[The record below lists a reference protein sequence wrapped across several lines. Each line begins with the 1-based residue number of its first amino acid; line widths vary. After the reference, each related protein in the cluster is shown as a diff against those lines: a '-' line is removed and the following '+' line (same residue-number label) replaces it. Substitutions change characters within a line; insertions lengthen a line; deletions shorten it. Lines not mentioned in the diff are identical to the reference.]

1 MAASTHLP
9 DLRSEYPPHA
19 PGKSPAERS
28 TLIGLLP
35 GIALLFVVGYAG
47 KFVEHF
53 LNTWTKAHHITFPN
67 IEYVLWAILFGIV
80 IANTVGVARIF
91 RPGVAT
97 YDFWLKTGIILLG
110 ARFILGDVLKLG
122 GISLILV
129 FIAFAFSLTF
139 MTWLGRTFKL
149 SPQLTT
155 LLAVGSSVC
164 GVSAIIATQGAIDA
178 DEEDS
183 STAIA
188 AILALG
194 ALSLFTF
201 PAIGHLLHMSDHAYG
216 IWAGLAVDNTAE
228 ATAAGALYSDAAGKY
243 AVLAKTCRNALIGF
257 VVLAYA
263 IQWARKGLASRAVTK
278 QLDNKAVFLWQK
290 FPKFV
295 LGFLVISL
303 LATLG
308 ASSNPTVA
316 ALGFTKPQLLAL
328 GNLSRWAFLLTF
340 AGVGLRTNLKDLF
353 KQGARPFLV
362 GALGEV
368 AIAAVTLLLVV
379 TANRFYRL

>member
-1 MAASTHLP
+1 
-9 DLRSEYPPHA
+9 
-19 PGKSPAERS
+19 
-28 TLIGLLP
+28 
-35 GIALLFVVGYAG
+35 
-47 KFVEHF
+47 
-53 LNTWTKAHHITFPN
+53 
-67 IEYVLWAILFGIV
+67 
-80 IANTVGVARIF
+80 
-91 RPGVAT
+91 
-97 YDFWLKTGIILLG
+97 
-110 ARFILGDVLKLG
+110 
-122 GISLILV
+122 
-129 FIAFAFSLTF
+129 
-139 MTWLGRTFKL
+139 MTWLGRTFHL
-149 SPQLTT
+149 GPQLTT

-178 DEEDS
+178 DEKDS

-201 PAIGHLLHMSDHAYG
+201 PLIGHALHMSDHAYG

-263 IQWARKGLASRAVTK
+263 IQWVRRGLASRAATK
-278 QLDNKAVFLWQK
+278 QVENKAAFLWKK

-295 LGFLVISL
+295 LGFLAISL

-308 ASSNPTVA
+308 ASTNPAIA
-316 ALGFTKPQLLAL
+316 ALGFNKPQLLAL

-353 KQGARPFLV
+353 KQGARPFIV

-368 AIAAVTLLLVV
+368 AIAAVTLLLVLG
-379 TANRFYRL
+379 ASHFYHL

>member
-9 DLRSEYPPHA
+9 DLRTEYPPHA

-28 TLIGLLP
+28 SLLGLIP
-35 GIALLFVVGYAG
+35 GITLLFVVGYAG
-47 KFVEHF
+47 KLVEHF
-53 LNTWTKAHHITFPN
+53 LNTWTKARHITFPN

-80 IANTVGVARIF
+80 IANTVGVPRIF

-97 YDFWLKTGIILLG
+97 YDFWLKAGIILLG

-122 GISLILV
+122 GISLGLV

-139 MTWLGRTFKL
+139 MTWLGRTFNL

-201 PAIGHLLHMSDHAYG
+201 PLIGHALHMSDHAYG
-216 IWAGLAVDNTAE
+216 LWTGLAVDNTAE
-228 ATAAGALYSDAAGKY
+228 ATAAGALYSDTAGKF
-243 AVLAKTCRNALIGF
+243 AVLAKTYRNACIGF
-257 VVLAYA
+257 VVLGYA
-263 IQWARKGLASRAVTK
+263 LYWARKGQAAEIK
-278 QLDNKAVFLWQK
+278 NK
-290 FPKFV
+290 
-295 LGFLVISL
+295 
-303 LATLG
+303 G
-308 ASSNPTVA
+308 A
-316 ALGFTKPQLLAL
+316 
-328 GNLSRWAFLLTF
+328 
-340 AGVGLRTNLKDLF
+340 
-353 KQGARPFLV
+353 
-362 GALGEV
+362 
-368 AIAAVTLLLVV
+368 
-379 TANRFYRL
+379 

>member
-9 DLRSEYPPHA
+9 DLRTEYPPHA

-28 TLIGLLP
+28 TLLGLLP

-53 LNTWTKAHHITFPN
+53 LNTWTKTHHITFPN

-122 GISLILV
+122 GISLLLV

-139 MTWLGRTFKL
+139 MTWLGRTFNL
-149 SPQLTT
+149 GPQLTT

-178 DEEDS
+178 DEKDS

-263 IQWARKGLASRAVTK
+263 IQWVRKGLASRAATK
-278 QLDNKAVFLWQK
+278 QLDNKAAFLWQK

-295 LGFLVISL
+295 LGFLAISL

-362 GALGEV
+362 GAVGEV
-368 AIAAVTLLLVV
+368 AIAAVTLLLVL
-379 TANRFYRL
+379 TANHFYRL